1 MYKIAGFLI
10 AALVT
15 VAACGADSD
24 RAAISVDSERIV
36 GDAPTIPTDPE
47 LPVDVD
53 DEIEEDTGQAPQQ
66 SGSTPRTTT
75 PPTTEGA
82 SRGDATESTAD
93 AGATTLND
101 PYVGDFGN
109 GGYDVESYDL
119 EIEWDPDSTRL
130 DGAATIVA
138 IATQELSA
146 FNLELTGFDVSSV
159 EIDGEPATF
168 VRDDDELMIVPRSEP
183 IPNGET
189 FTTVIEYAGTPV
201 DNEFIA
207 GEVGRPSGW
216 HTRDGFVFVAGE
228 PLSASTFHPANDH
241 PSDKA
246 SFTYRITAPSDLTV
260 AANGTLEDTTTV
272 TDDVAG
278 NRTTWTFVQ
287 PDPQATYLTTL
298 VIGDFT
304 VIDDGTSDSGVP
316 VRNVID
322 TELVDELGPIFDAQ
336 PEMIDA
342 FEELFGPYP
351 FEVYGSVVV
360 NDSFGGALET
370 QTLSIFGTDVV
381 GFGDGQAIVAHEL
394 AHQWFGNSV
403 SVERWEDIWLNE
415 GFASYG
421 EALWSEASDPDFSYD
436 RWIRRLLRA
445 GPALERH
452 VQDPGPGEL
461 FSPQVYLRGA
471 FTLHALRVRVGD
483 EVFFDIL
490 QTWNERFGGANASTD
505 DFQSLSEELSGE
517 ELDEFFDEWLRTE
530 ALPDE
535 LDGVP
540 LI

>member
-15 VAACGADSD
+15 VAACGVDSD

-47 LPVDVD
+47 LQEDVD
-53 DEIEEDTGQAPQQ
+53 DEIEEDTDQAPQQ

-189 FTTVIEYAGTPV
+189 FTTVIAYAGTPV

-272 TDDVAG
+272 TDERGRQPHDLDVRAARPAG
-278 NRTTWTFVQ
+278 HLPHDTRHRRLHRHRRRHQRQRCAGAQRDRHRTRRRTRT
-287 PDPQATYLTTL
+287 DLRCAAR
-298 VIGDFT
+298 
-304 VIDDGTSDSGVP
+304 DDRRIRGAVRAVP
-316 VRNVID
+316 VR
-322 TELVDELGPIFDAQ
+322 G
-336 PEMIDA
+336 
-342 FEELFGPYP
+342 
-351 FEVYGSVVV
+351 
-360 NDSFGGALET
+360 
-370 QTLSIFGTDVV
+370 
-381 GFGDGQAIVAHEL
+381 
-394 AHQWFGNSV
+394 
-403 SVERWEDIWLNE
+403 
-415 GFASYG
+415 
-421 EALWSEASDPDFSYD
+421 
-436 RWIRRLLRA
+436 
-445 GPALERH
+445 
-452 VQDPGPGEL
+452 
-461 FSPQVYLRGA
+461 
-471 FTLHALRVRVGD
+471 VRVGRG
-483 EVFFDIL
+483 
-490 QTWNERFGGANASTD
+490 ERLVRRSARDAD
-505 DFQSLSEELSGE
+505 VVD
-517 ELDEFFDEWLRTE
+517 LRYRRRRFR
-530 ALPDE
+530 
-535 LDGVP
+535 
-540 LI
+540 